1 MKAYLW
7 SIDGDPPPTRHPR
20 WRRFVEYYLPTI
32 VIYLMVVTLVSVV
45 LWPHVVVTVPSG
57 EVGVVWKRF
66 GGGTVLDPR
75 KLKDEGLHL
84 LLPWDEMFLYDLRVQ
99 SLTETYNAISS
110 DGVNLTATMNIRFRL
125 KRDAIPT
132 LHQVIGPN
140 YIKLIGPSIASQ
152 MREVIAQYT
161 AEQVYSTGRQ
171 EIQDK
176 IRELALE
183 RLGSKM
189 MQREGEGGEDEVSYN
204 VAMRDTFILY
214 DTLLYG
220 IELPALVVNAIN
232 RKTEQYYI
240 SEEYKF
246 RVEREKRESERK
258 KIEAEGIR
266 EFQTIV
272 SQGISD
278 SYLRWR
284 GIEATLQLSQ
294 SSNAKVVVIGTGKD
308 GLPIILGNADVSPP
322 PQSGG
327 ASPTDGATTP
337 QEKTTNPP
345 PAAPLDKT
353 SAAALP
359 TPIEKQTAAS
369 EAPAAAPGESR
380 WLWPISRQD
389 IERFFARLLRPT
401 ESNIEPAAKQPAE
414 RPAAQ
419 SAR

>member
-7 SIDGDPPPTRHPR
+7 SLDGKPPPETKQSW
-20 WRRFVEYYLPTI
+20 WRRFVERHLPTF
-32 VIYLMVVTLVSVV
+32 VIYLMVATLVGVV
-45 LWPHVVVTVPSG
+45 LYPHMVVTVPSG
-57 EVGVVWKRF
+57 EVGVLWRRF

-75 KLKDEGLHL
+75 QLRDEGLHL
-84 LLPWDEMFLYDLRVQ
+84 LAPWNELFLYDLRVQ

-110 DGVNLTATMNIRFRL
+110 DGVSLTATINIRFRL

-132 LHQVIGPN
+132 LHQVIGPS
-140 YIKLIGPSIASQ
+140 YQKLLGPEIASQ

-161 AEQVYSTGRQ
+161 AEQVYSTARQ

-176 IRELALE
+176 IRERTVE

-189 MQREGEGGEDEVSYN
+189 MEREGEESYN
-204 VAMRDTFILY
+204 VAMRDTIILY

-220 IELPALVVNAIN
+220 IELPALVVTAIN

-240 SEEYKF
+240 AEEYKF

-294 SSNAKVVVIGTGKD
+294 STNSKVVVIGSAKD
-308 GLPIILGNADVSPP
+308 GLPIILGNADAAPP
-322 PQSGG
+322 PRASEMPPSDGG
-327 ASPTDGATTP
+327 TAPRERTTAAAP
-337 QEKTTNPP
+337 SMPLEKTPASALSTPTEKP
-345 PAAPLDKT
+345 PAATP
-353 SAAALP
+353 SAA
-359 TPIEKQTAAS
+359 TG
-369 EAPAAAPGESR
+369 EARS
-380 WLWPISRQD
+380 LWPPTLSEID
-389 IERFFARLLRPT
+389 AFFARMLRPRELKEP
-401 ESNIEPAAKQPAE
+401 ESKSEAASTQPAARRAGDK
-414 RPAAQ
+414 
-419 SAR
+419 AR